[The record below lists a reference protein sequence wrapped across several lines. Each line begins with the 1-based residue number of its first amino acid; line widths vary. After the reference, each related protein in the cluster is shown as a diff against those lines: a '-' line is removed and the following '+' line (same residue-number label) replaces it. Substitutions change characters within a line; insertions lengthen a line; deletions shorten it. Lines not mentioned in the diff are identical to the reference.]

1 MRSYSSAVMPWV
13 ASNSGVTA
21 TGSGTTAEVVVIVLA
36 FIFAWDRGALP
47 GIACLD
53 SPWRSSESL

>member
-1 MRSYSSAVMPWV
+1 MPWV

-36 FIFAWDRGALP
+36 FIFAWDRDALP